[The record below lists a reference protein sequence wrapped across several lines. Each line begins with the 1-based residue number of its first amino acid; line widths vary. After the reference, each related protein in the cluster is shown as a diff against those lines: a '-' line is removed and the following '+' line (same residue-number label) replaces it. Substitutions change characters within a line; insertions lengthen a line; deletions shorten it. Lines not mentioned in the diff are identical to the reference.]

1 MDQLTLWPPP
11 EWHECVVS
19 WKYIMETKEIR
30 PQELYDWCEQHPS
43 LCRYHVLG
51 WQSTEGFAFRFEDAY
66 DAIIFKLK
74 WKCE

>member
-1 MDQLTLWPPP
+1 MDQLMLWPPP
-11 EWHECVVS
+11 EWYECVVS
-19 WKYIMETKEIR
+19 WDSILESSTH
-30 PQELYDWCEQHPS
+30 PQELYAWCDNHPS
-43 LCRYHVLG
+43 EGRYHVHG

>member
-1 MDQLTLWPPP
+1 MIQLQFWPPP

-19 WKYIMETKEIR
+19 WDSILESSTH
-30 PQELYDWCEQHPS
+30 PHELYDWCNCHPS
-43 LCRYHVLG
+43 EGRYHVHG

-74 WKCE
+74 WRCR